1 MRMAQDRALCCS
13 RARCHPASPSAAAG
27 AGAERSRGLLLTAG
41 SGPRLSDQPPFTSAD
56 VAACLEDSPELPSGL
71 VWFFF
76 LYLQVTVC
84 GWQSI
89 SPLPHKRRQSP
100 GPIAS
105 EAAVNMILKLPR
117 FQGSRA
123 LEGTV
128 NIVRLAINLQ
138 ELISL
143 YSQLFK

>member
-1 MRMAQDRALCCS
+1 MRGATPLLLQLLQVLALKGAAVCCS
-13 RARCHPASPSAAAG
+13 PLARDHGCQISRRLPLQTWQHALRTA
-27 AGAERSRGLLLTAG
+27 RSCLLG
-41 SGPRLSDQPPFTSAD
+41 WFG
-56 VAACLEDSPELPSGL
+56 
-71 VWFFF
+71 FFF
-76 LYLQVTVC
+76 IYLQVTVC